1 MLKRFL
7 ALGCLVLAAARPS
20 SASEQWTQVSSR
32 HFVVLTDTGEREGR
46 HLLDQFERMRWL
58 FKTLFPKID
67 ADPPAP
73 IQVYAVRNK
82 KEFQAVEPA
91 EYLAKGKLNLAGYFL
106 PAPDRDY
113 IMLRL
118 DSEEEHPFATVYHEY
133 THLVLKPASQWL
145 PIWLNEGLAEFF
157 QNTDI
162 HNKDVVLGQPSRDD
176 ILYLQQ
182 TSLIPLP
189 ALFRVDHNSPYY
201 HEEEKGSVFYAEAW
215 AMTHYL
221 EITDRLD
228 HKDRLGTYLNLVA
241 HHEDS
246 AAAAEQAFGDLKK
259 LQASLGYYIHQGNYR
274 EFEVS
279 SASAPLDEA
288 SYKVQALTPAQE
300 QEVRGSILV
309 AVGRVQ
315 EGQAL
320 LTSVL
325 QADPKNT
332 EALDAMGIAA
342 MRNRDQEG
350 ARKWFGQSV
359 KLGTQNYFAH
369 FYYAQMSMYGGDGA
383 EVEENLRQAIRL
395 NPAFAPAYSTL
406 ASFDLSH
413 RSNLP
418 EARQLALKAVQ
429 LDPSSLALRFDLA
442 NILMAMKDF
451 KGAHTVL
458 DACLKSAGSP
468 QQASLVQRHIDSLN
482 RLEAETANEGQAS
495 LGMVAVTSNTAQGG
509 SGVVDVPGS
518 QPSHPVD
525 IVADSAPRHPDGPP
539 TGPKHEV
546 IGVIRNVAC
555 SYPTVMELRVE
566 NDGKSVSLYTNNYF
580 KLEFSAVGY
589 TPTGELH
596 PCQDLEGMR
605 ARIQYGEVADKTVD
619 GQILAVEL
627 RK

>member
-1 MLKRFL
+1 M
-7 ALGCLVLAAARPS
+7 
-20 SASEQWTQVSSR
+20 
-32 HFVVLTDTGEREGR
+32 VLTDTGEKEGR

-73 IQVYAVRNK
+73 IQVYAVRSK

-91 EYLAKGKLNLAGYFL
+91 AYLAKGKLDLAGYFL

-118 DSEEEHPFATVYHEY
+118 DSEQEHPFATVYHEY

-189 ALFRVDHNSPYY
+189 VLFRVDRNSPYY
-201 HEEEKGSVFYAEAW
+201 HEEQKGSVFYAEAW

-221 EITDRLD
+221 EITDRVD
-228 HKDRLGTYLNLVA
+228 HKDCLGTYLNLVA

-259 LQASLGYYIHQGNYR
+259 LQTSLEYYIHQGNYKQ
-274 EFEVS
+274 FEVS
-279 SASAPLDEA
+279 SAAAPLDES
-288 SYKVQALTPAQE
+288 SYKVQALTPTQE
-300 QEVRGSILV
+300 EAVRGSILV

-315 EGQAL
+315 DGQAL
-320 LTSVL
+320 LSSVL
-325 QADPKNT
+325 QSDANNT
-332 EALDAMGIAA
+332 EALDAMGMAA
-342 MRNRDQEG
+342 MRNHDRDG

-359 KLGTQNYFAH
+359 KLGTQNYFVH
-369 FYYAQMSMYGGDGA
+369 FYYAQMSMFDGKES
-383 EVEENLRQAIRL
+383 EVEDNLHEAIRL
-395 NPAFAPAYSTL
+395 DPTFAPAYSTL
-406 ASFDLSH
+406 ASFDVAH
-413 RSNLP
+413 RKNLP
-418 EARQLALKAVQ
+418 EARELAMKAVQ
-429 LDPSSLALRFDLA
+429 LDPSSLSMRFELA
-442 NILMAMKDF
+442 NVLMAMKDF

-458 DACLKSAGSP
+458 DKCLKAAGSP
-468 QQASLVQRHIDSLN
+468 QQAALVQSHMNALN
-482 RLEAETANEGQAS
+482 RMEAAAAGADE
-495 LGMVAVTSNTAQGG
+495 G
-509 SGVVDVPGS
+509 SGRPAYSRVVELPGTHTE
-518 QPSHPVD
+518 HPIEV
-525 IVADSAPRHPDGPP
+525 VAAAGPRHPDGPP
-539 TGPKHEV
+539 TGARHEV
-546 IGVIRNVAC
+546 LGVIRKVTC
-555 SYPTVMELRVE
+555 SYPTVMELVVE
-566 NDGKSVSLYTNNYF
+566 DKGKTVSLYTNNYY
-580 KLEFSAVGY
+580 KLEFSAAGY

-596 PCQDLEGMR
+596 PCEDLEGKQ
-605 ARIQYGEVADKTVD
+605 ARIQYGEVADKSVD
-619 GQILAVEL
+619 GQVVAVEL